1 MSEEWISLFDC
12 ETLNGWGAT
21 GSMDGWTVDDGAI
34 LCTVQGGQYLYTED
48 QFDNFVLEIDYK
60 IEPDC
65 NSGIFLRWGDLND
78 PVQTGI
84 EIQVLDTYAKE
95 PPNCH
100 DCGAIYDLVA
110 PTKQTMKPAGEWNN
124 HVITCDDSIL
134 SVELNGES
142 IVEMDVDQWT
152 ERFPSQRTHRPAG
165 PRRKGVVPKRAGEK
179 VVRGGGRFR
188 VSGVWCQRK
197 RSKLQSSKF

>member
-95 PPNCH
+95 PPNRH

-124 HVITCDDSIL
+124 HVITCHDSIL

-142 IVEMDVDQWT
+142 IVEMDVDEWT
-152 ERFPSQRTHRPAG
+152 ESGKNPDGTPNKFSTPLKDFP
-165 PRRKGVVPKRAGEK
+165 RKGHIGLQDHGGKVWYRNVRVKR
-179 VVRGGGRFR
+179 
-188 VSGVWCQRK
+188 
-197 RSKLQSSKF
+197 L

>member
-152 ERFPSQRTHRPAG
+152 ESGKNPDGTPNKFSTPLKDFP
-165 PRRKGVVPKRAGEK
+165 RKGHIGLQDHGGKAWYRNVRVKR
-179 VVRGGGRFR
+179 
-188 VSGVWCQRK
+188 
-197 RSKLQSSKF
+197 L

>member
-34 LCTVQGGQYLYTED
+34 FCTVQGGQYLYTED

-124 HVITCDDSIL
+124 HVITCDDSII

-142 IVEMDVDQWT
+142 IVEMDVDDWT
-152 ERFPSQRTHRPAG
+152 EPGKNPDGTPNKFSTPLKDFP
-165 PRRKGVVPKRAGEK
+165 RKGHIGLQDHGGKVWYRNVRVKR
-179 VVRGGGRFR
+179 
-188 VSGVWCQRK
+188 
-197 RSKLQSSKF
+197 L